1 MKRKKASKRQ
11 KLFVNEW
18 KPLQR
23 MKESVKDNSHDL
35 ENTNTTN
42 KILSEFFKNTPKKK
56 KTKFF
61 KKVKRN
67 LIGTMPT
74 FTTFDVD

>member
-42 KILSEFFKNTPKKK
+42 KILSEFFKNTQKKK
-56 KTKFF
+56 N
-61 KKVKRN
+61 KV
-67 LIGTMPT
+67 L
-74 FTTFDVD
+74 

>member
-1 MKRKKASKRQ
+1 
-11 KLFVNEW
+11 
-18 KPLQR
+18 
-23 MKESVKDNSHDL
+23 MKESVKDYSHDL
-35 ENTNTTN
+35 KNTTITN
-42 KILSEFFKNTPKKK
+42 KILSKFFKNTHKKK
-56 KTKFF
+56 KPKFF

>member
-42 KILSEFFKNTPKKK
+42 KILSEFFKNTQKKK
-56 KTKFF
+56 KQSSL
-61 KKVKRN
+61 KK
-67 LIGTMPT
+67 
-74 FTTFDVD
+74 